1 MSDKTPPE
9 DELNIVDLTSEKSV
23 SEVKVEP
30 IKVDKDVLNFLKEL
44 DDAFPDKNLL
54 DTVKAY
60 KMVRDQD
67 TMQSILS
74 QIGIGQQPM

>member
-74 QIGIGQQPM
+74 QIGIGQPPM

>member
-67 TMQSILS
+67 TMQSIQS
-74 QIGIGQQPM
+74 QIGIGQPPM